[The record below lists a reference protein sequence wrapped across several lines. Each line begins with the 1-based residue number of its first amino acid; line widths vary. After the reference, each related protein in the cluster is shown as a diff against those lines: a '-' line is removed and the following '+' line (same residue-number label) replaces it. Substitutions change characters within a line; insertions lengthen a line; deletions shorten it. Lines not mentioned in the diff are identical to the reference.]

1 MSILLPFLY
10 FLAPFCFIAG
20 SAILVI
26 AILRAR
32 KIISPNTRYVFPATP
47 ESEQEVDLPESGRY
61 VISVVIPPLKFIVG
75 VAHFSAKFSVKEIN
89 SAQSIEYTSFSRFNL
104 FTVRRTDM
112 RGNMSLPLG
121 YFQCDRPG
129 KYQVACTT
137 PEKIRP
143 EFKLEVA
150 PYTRPIVFGAL
161 VPVIIIGSGLTLVG
175 LIAMLAASLG
185 RL

>member
-10 FLAPFCFIAG
+10 FLAPICFIAG
-20 SAILVI
+20 SAILAI
-26 AILRAR
+26 AIVRAR
-32 KIISPNTRYVFPATP
+32 KIISPKTRYVFEVAP
-47 ESEQEVDLPESGRY
+47 EPGEEIELSEPGRY
-61 VISVVIPPLKFIVG
+61 VISVVIPPLKFIIG
-75 VAHFSAKFSVKEIN
+75 VAHFSAKFSVKEGR
-89 SAQSIEYTSFSRFNL
+89 SAQGIEYTSFSRFNL

-112 RGNMSLPLG
+112 RGNKSLPLG

-129 KYQVACTT
+129 KYQVICTT

-150 PYTRPIVFGAL
+150 PYTRPIVLGAL
-161 VPVIIIGSGLTLVG
+161 VPIIIIGSGLTLVG
-175 LIAMLAASLG
+175 IIATVATSLG